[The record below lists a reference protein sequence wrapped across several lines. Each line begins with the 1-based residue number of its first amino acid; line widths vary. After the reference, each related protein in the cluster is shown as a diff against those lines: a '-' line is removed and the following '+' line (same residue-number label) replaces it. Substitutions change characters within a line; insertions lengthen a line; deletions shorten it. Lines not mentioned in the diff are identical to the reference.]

1 MCFIL
6 RPWCFINGPSKRR
19 ELFHSSGYDDS
30 AWIVFSLPLDV
41 SVCDMKI
48 GLVRAGFM
56 NIGAESVNLRPGLD
70 DQQSIKKNFMF
81 ILIFYVFSRFA
92 DLLVGRQ
99 TSLARA

>member
-1 MCFIL
+1 
-6 RPWCFINGPSKRR
+6 
-19 ELFHSSGYDDS
+19 
-30 AWIVFSLPLDV
+30 
-41 SVCDMKI
+41 MK
-48 GLVRAGFM
+48 
-56 NIGAESVNLRPGLD
+56 IGAESVNLRPGLD